1 MVIAPGASGSPLFAP
16 APQGNSFQGS
26 VIPIG
31 LNEGRGNFETAAF
44 PVGAAAA
51 YIKPNVIQSIL
62 DDPRSADPRVRDHA
76 ITAANREL
84 AVQEIAEN
92 QGAKAKKEASDR
104 AAGGYVTSMYDMMHS
119 PQPDYVAL
127 AGKVNHDDS
136 LEWRTKQELMEHI
149 KRVSGEEQ
157 SLSFGPGYLAA
168 REGLFSPPDAPGH
181 IGDFTSLV
189 TRDDIT
195 TAGLADLQHRFSLAK
210 GSVDKS
216 AGEKIVNSFLKYAQK
231 QLSFEEDNGF
241 IKIRDPKGEA
251 IYNTEFLPK
260 FVRRV
265 SELQDEAEKTGNHDK
280 LDKFLTREN
289 VAKMVQ
295 SLRDPREM
303 AADKIAA
310 TGQTGGEP
318 EPPNLPLPAAPE
330 GIDANGWRS
339 VVASPPNTPQ
349 GRMTHTNWAGALT
362 TLAGNPT
369 PQVKAAF
376 NKWYGGAGLDADQAL
391 RKMEINPEA
400 AALAAGGKSEPGPP
414 LDHAAHAAWREG
426 STPAGQEQRFPAERP
441 PASPAPAAPGTG
453 QVPTAERRVA
463 VMQEQA
469 LENMRARA
477 EGREPREIPVE
488 TAEQVAARETRQG
501 TEAEETARTMREGF
515 GNIARAEPEVHRRM
529 VEGERKG
536 LQAELAELDKNEK
549 DARESKNGI
558 SELGRRAIERQRAR
572 LKARLEAL
580 P

>member
-1 MVIAPGASGSPLFAP
+1 
-16 APQGNSFQGS
+16 
-26 VIPIG
+26 
-31 LNEGRGNFETAAF
+31 
-44 PVGAAAA
+44 
-51 YIKPNVIQSIL
+51 
-62 DDPRSADPRVRDHA
+62 
-76 ITAANREL
+76 
-84 AVQEIAEN
+84 
-92 QGAKAKKEASDR
+92 
-104 AAGGYVTSMYDMMHS
+104 MYDMMHS
-119 PQPDYVAL
+119 AQPDYVAL

-157 SLSFGPGYLAA
+157 ALSFGPGYLAA

-181 IGDFTSLV
+181 ISDFTSLV
-189 TRDDIT
+189 TRNDIT

-318 EPPNLPLPAAPE
+318 EAPNLPLPAAPE
-330 GIDANGWRS
+330 GIDANGWRG
-339 VVASPPNTPQ
+339 VVANPPNTPQ

-391 RKMEINPEA
+391 RKMGINPEA
-400 AALAAGGKSEPGPP
+400 AALAAGGGKSESGPP
-414 LDHAAHAAWREG
+414 LDHTAHAAWRDG

-441 PASPAPAAPGTG
+441 PASNTTPPTAAGTG
-453 QVPTAERRVA
+453 QGPTAERRVA
-463 VMQEQA
+463 VTQEQA

-477 EGREPREIPVE
+477 EGRELKAIPVE
-488 TAEQVAARETRQG
+488 TAEEIAARETRQRN
-501 TEAEETARTMREGF
+501 EAEETARTMREGF
-515 GNIARAEPEVHRRM
+515 GSIARAEPDVHRRM

-536 LQAELAELDKNEK
+536 LETELAELDKNEK
-549 DARESKNGI
+549 DAAASPKGI
-558 SELGRRAIERQRAR
+558 SELGKRSIERLRAR